1 MVDINIKKYL
11 LSTDVLE
18 SISSIISH
26 MKNINSSIYSLSLS
40 CSKSSIFSLKLFVS
54 NHAQVRVVVLD
65 CMKNIHPVYHIK
77 TMMIKKELAKVR
89 FGGQAENN
97 LINLRNN
104 KMVS

>member
-1 MVDINIKKYL
+1 MVDISIKKYL
-11 LSTDVLE
+11 FSTDVLK
-18 SISSIISH
+18 SILSIISH
-26 MKNINSSIYSLSLS
+26 MKNLNSSIYSLSLS
-40 CSKSSIFSLKLFVS
+40 CSKSSIFPLKLFVS